1 MMLITGLLRYGVF
14 DEFGFSGDQEYPN
27 YFTIA
32 DRSFSLFVILSPSL
46 TNPYVVQSPIIPYYK
61 IILDNSES
69 LRSLQTMHIETI
81 LKRESNR
88 FTNKIGLD
96 SQTNISVQ
104 KNSLDYV
111 GWR

>member
-32 DRSFSLFVILSPSL
+32 DRSFSLFVILSSRS

-61 IILDNSES
+61 MGRMMAVIFVSQDLPDWYKQCNAHWLLDPQVRKEP
-69 LRSLQTMHIETI
+69 
-81 LKRESNR
+81 
-88 FTNKIGLD
+88 
-96 SQTNISVQ
+96 IS
-104 KNSLDYV
+104 K
-111 GWR
+111 